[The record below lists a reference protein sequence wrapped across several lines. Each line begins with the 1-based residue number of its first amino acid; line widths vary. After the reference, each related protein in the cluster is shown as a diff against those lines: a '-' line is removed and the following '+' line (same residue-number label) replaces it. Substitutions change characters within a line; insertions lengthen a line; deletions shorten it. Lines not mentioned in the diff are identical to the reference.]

1 MSGITPSQT
10 IGPFAAPSLT
20 PNEKGRTQY
29 DWKQLIT
36 NNTVTPDAAGE
47 RIRIEGQLLDGAG
60 KPLDG
65 VLLETWQADSQGRY
79 AHPRDGRAT
88 NSSFKGFGRIETDSE
103 GRFVVETIKPGQ
115 VPGPNGSAQAP
126 HIVVAIHLRGI
137 LSHLYSRIYF
147 WQEADEYNMREWLNE
162 SRTFRKTLPELVREY
177 LKLQQE
183 INRQGD
189 AEAARRAFPGRDSTR
204 AATASGP
211 ATSSRSAAPSRAPG
225 SARRW
230 PPYAGW

>member
-1 MSGITPSQT
+1 MPGITPSQT

-29 DWKQLIT
+29 DWKQLVT

-147 WQEADEYNMREWLNE
+147 SDEPAANAAD
-162 SRTFRKTLPELVREY
+162 SV
-177 LKLQQE
+177 LKLVAAERRDTLIAKRDGAVYKIDFQ
-183 INRQGD
+183 IQGD
-189 AEAARRAFPGRDSTR
+189 RETVFFDI
-204 AATASGP
+204 
-211 ATSSRSAAPSRAPG
+211 
-225 SARRW
+225 
-230 PPYAGW
+230 